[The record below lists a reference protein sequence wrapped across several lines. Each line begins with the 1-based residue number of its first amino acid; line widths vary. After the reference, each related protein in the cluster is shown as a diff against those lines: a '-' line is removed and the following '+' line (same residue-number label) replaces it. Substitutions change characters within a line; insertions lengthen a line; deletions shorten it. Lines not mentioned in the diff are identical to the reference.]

1 MLVTSIE
8 YFRVFDLDQRTASS
22 AVLKESLCH
31 SSPYKIRALDIDIV
45 IYPGVFSPKYFHGW
59 ETFTRKFP
67 SVRGKR
73 VLEIGTGT
81 GVTAIHLAKHG
92 AEHVTAVD
100 INPLAVSNA
109 AENAKMNGVLN
120 IDCRL
125 SDVFSGVQK
134 SERFDIIYW
143 NLPFIYVEPSYEY
156 KNDAERGLFDPGY
169 RYVERYLA
177 GAKQYLSP
185 GGFVLAGLGD
195 FADMSRFFRLAKK
208 YGYVYRVLA
217 AERSIE
223 INDVEFQ
230 LYQLESAGR
239 RLGQADEFSV

>member
-1 MLVTSIE
+1 M
-8 YFRVFDLDQRTASS
+8 DQRTASS

-31 SSPYKIRALDIDIV
+31 TLPYEIRALDNDIV
-45 IYPGVFSPKYFHGW
+45 IFPGVFSPKYFHGW

-81 GVTAIHLAKHG
+81 GVTAIYLAKHG
-92 AEHVTAVD
+92 AKHVTAVD

-109 AENAKMNGVLN
+109 NENARMNGVSN
-120 IDCRL
+120 FECHF
-125 SDVFSGVQK
+125 SDVFSGVKQ

-143 NLPFIYVEPSYEY
+143 NLPFIYVEPGYEY

-177 GAKQYLSP
+177 SARRYLSP
-185 GGFVLAGLGD
+185 KGFVLAGLGD
-195 FADMSRFFRLAKK
+195 FADMPRFFGLAKK
-208 YGYVYRVLA
+208 YDYVYRLVA
-217 AERSIE
+217 AERSLE
-223 INDVEFQ
+223 INDVEFR
-230 LYQLESAGR
+230 LYQLEPGGG
-239 RLGQADEFSV
+239 RLGQADEFNV